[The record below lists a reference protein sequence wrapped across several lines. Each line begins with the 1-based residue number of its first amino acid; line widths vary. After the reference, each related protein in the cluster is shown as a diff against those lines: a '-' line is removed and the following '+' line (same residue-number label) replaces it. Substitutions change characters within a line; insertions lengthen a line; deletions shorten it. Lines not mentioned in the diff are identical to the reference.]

1 MLNRSKYVLS
11 SFHILII
18 AIFLFS
24 LSGCGYKAPPYYEEE
39 APQGD
44 QNIEFI
50 IKNKEIIK
58 NENNESC
65 E

>member
-1 MLNRSKYVLS
+1 MLNRNKYILS

-24 LSGCGYKAPPYYEEE
+24 LNACGYKAPPYYVEE
-39 APQGD
+39 ASEGD
-44 QNIEFI
+44 ENVEFI

>member
-1 MLNRSKYVLS
+1 
-11 SFHILII
+11 
-18 AIFLFS
+18 LFS

-44 QNIEFI
+44 ENIEFI

>member
-1 MLNRSKYVLS
+1 M
-11 SFHILII
+11 
-18 AIFLFS
+18 FS
-24 LSGCGYKAPPYYEEE
+24 LGGCGYKASLYYEEE
-39 APQGD
+39 PPKGD
-44 QNIEFI
+44 ENVEFL

>member
-1 MLNRSKYVLS
+1 MLNRSKYILS

-24 LSGCGYKAPPYYEEE
+24 LSGCGYKAPLYYVEE
-39 APQGD
+39 APEGD
-44 QNIEFI
+44 ENIEFI
-50 IKNKEIIK
+50 IKSKEIIK

>member
-1 MLNRSKYVLS
+1 MLNRSKYILS

-24 LSGCGYKAPPYYEEE
+24 LSACGYKAPPRYTVE

-44 QNIEFI
+44 ENVEFI
-50 IKNKEIIK
+50 LNDKKVLK
-58 NENNESC
+58 DENNESC
-65 E
+65 Q

>member
-1 MLNRSKYVLS
+1 
-11 SFHILII
+11 
-18 AIFLFS
+18 LFS

-39 APQGD
+39 PPKGD
-44 QNIEFI
+44 ENVEFI